1 MQLAVVEELDHPA
14 LVCGFELAFEVD
26 GA

>member
-1 MQLAVVEELDHPA
+1 MQLAVVEELDHLA
-14 LVCGFELAFEVD
+14 LVCGFELAFGVD